1 MAKLVVVLSLLFT
14 TVSAF
19 VPLTTRPLDGFI
31 MRPLHAAPMPS
42 PEESAEALRAYMVKS
57 GERSAKY
64 EKEIQVC
71 VRLLEGERGSNGPI
85 RHTTTTHHPTR
96 LHVHMRDDPHHL
108 IPLAPPAQELK
119 AALAEKGGAVGASS
133 PPPAPAASAITTMGN
148 TGGLTSSAPP
158 ATNLAASQKIREYHD
173 FISKYIVNSQLE
185 KQRAVIGERWCAAW
199 LEVKNAI
206 EPDAKN
212 PPCPSF

>member
-1 MAKLVVVLSLLFT
+1 
-14 TVSAF
+14 
-19 VPLTTRPLDGFI
+19 

-64 EKEIQVC
+64 EKEI
-71 VRLLEGERGSNGPI
+71 
-85 RHTTTTHHPTR
+85 
-96 LHVHMRDDPHHL
+96 
-108 IPLAPPAQELK
+108 QELK

-185 KQRAVIGERWCAAW
+185 KQRAVIAAESKVRSFYEEK
-199 LEVKNAI
+199 LASLSGSPPSAAAAI
-206 EPDAKN
+206 AP
-212 PPCPSF
+212 